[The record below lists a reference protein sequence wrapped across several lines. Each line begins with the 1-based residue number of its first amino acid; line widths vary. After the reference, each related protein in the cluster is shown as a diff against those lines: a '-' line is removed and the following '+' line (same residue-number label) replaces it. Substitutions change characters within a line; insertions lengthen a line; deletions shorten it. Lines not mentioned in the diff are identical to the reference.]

1 MEQKSEQPSLKA
13 FVLMPF
19 DPEFDKIF
27 NDLIKP
33 ALEEV
38 GYDVNRADDI
48 LSQQNILKDIVR
60 GIAEADLV
68 VADLTTV
75 NPNVFYELG
84 ISHTMQRPTVL
95 LTQSIEDVPFD
106 LKSYRVIQYSV
117 RFDEAPRLSQTLK
130 ELGEKAKSGKLGFGN
145 PVADFIPQMT
155 GVEFPPATKGEKAKV
170 EVEGKREVETE
181 KEEKGLWDFV
191 VDGEESAKGIAETM
205 ERIAKAM
212 QEIAEKAQRRTT
224 EVQEIT
230 QSRGPGTASQIHKL
244 TTIMAADMIQ
254 HTEKLEEEQP
264 KLHGAWES
272 FDENF
277 TGLVQTMRIRTEE
290 DKEAVLKFRSEVDK
304 IWSGIRNLLEV
315 MQAYQDTI
323 VGMRGISRDI
333 NRASK
338 RMARILDLLISDLEG
353 ADSYCAKVLTLLDE
367 KIEEG

>member
-1 MEQKSEQPSLKA
+1 MEQKSEQLSLKA

-19 DPEFDKIF
+19 DPEFDRIF

-38 GYDVNRADDI
+38 GYDVNQADDI
-48 LSQQNILKDIVR
+48 RSQQNILKDIVR

-68 VADLTTV
+68 VADLTTA

-106 LKSYRVIQYSV
+106 LKSYRVIPYSV
-117 RFDEAPRLSQTLK
+117 RFDEAPQLSQTLRK
-130 ELGEKAKSGKLGFGN
+130 LGEKAKSGKLGFGN
-145 PVADFIPQMT
+145 PVADFIPQMM
-155 GVEFPPATKGEKAKV
+155 GVEFPSATKAEKAKV
-170 EVEGKREVETE
+170 KVEGKREVETK

-191 VDGEESAKGIAETM
+191 VDGEESAKGIAETI
-205 ERIAKAM
+205 ERIAKAI
-212 QEIAEKAQRRTT
+212 QEIGEKAQQRTT
-224 EVQEIT
+224 EVQKIT
-230 QSRGPGTASQIHKL
+230 QSRVPGTASQIHKL
-244 TTIMAADMIQ
+244 TTLMAIDMIQ
-254 HTEKLEEEQP
+254 HAEKLEQEQP

-272 FDENF
+272 FDENY
-277 TGLVQTMRIRTEE
+277 TGFVQTIRIRTEE
-290 DKEAVLKFRSEVDK
+290 DKGAIIKFRSDADNL
-304 IWSGIRNLLEV
+304 WSGIRNLV
-315 MQAYQDTI
+315 KSVQAYRDSI
-323 VGMRGISRDI
+323 LGMRGISRDI

-367 KIEEG
+367 KIKEG